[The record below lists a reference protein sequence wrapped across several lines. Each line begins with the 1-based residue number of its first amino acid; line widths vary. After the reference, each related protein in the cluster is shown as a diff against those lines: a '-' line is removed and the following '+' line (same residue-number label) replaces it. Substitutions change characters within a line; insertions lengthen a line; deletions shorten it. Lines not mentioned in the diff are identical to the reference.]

1 MSTPPVPQRV
11 PTLTEVVQDIS
22 AAPAPQPVPPRVE
35 ADIAPEP
42 LLAAALVDEARIA
55 EHVLAALQP
64 RIDLLFEHRLRD
76 ALAPMLA
83 RVYATLNEEMR
94 VEVAA
99 ALRDVVA
106 QVVADEVARHRE
118 S

>member
-11 PTLTEVVQDIS
+11 PTLTEVVQDI
-22 AAPAPQPVPPRVE
+22 PATQPPLPVPPRVE
-35 ADIAPEP
+35 ADIAPDP
-42 LLAAALVDEARIA
+42 LLAAALIQEARIA
-55 EHVLAALQP
+55 EQVLANLQP

-76 ALAPMLA
+76 ALAPLLA
-83 RVYATLNEEMR
+83 RIQASLAEEMR

-106 QVVADEVARHRE
+106 QVVADQAARHRNG
-118 S
+118 